1 MKFKVR
7 IFAIFIIAMFSIQS
21 TISFGDDSLET
32 VQLTLAITSAD
43 EINLT
48 AVKQVEKGINSF
60 EAIGQLV
67 VMEAKKTGSLK
78 FVLLAGLF
86 AGFYLASKYF
96 GLIFVLASLPI
107 ILMGKDTTK
116 NLAIYLA
123 MVIAMGF
130 QWYLW
135 NYLHTSDPLFPSLTN
150 FFSYPD
156 TI

>member
-1 MKFKVR
+1 M
-7 IFAIFIIAMFSIQS
+7 
-21 TISFGDDSLET
+21 
-32 VQLTLAITSAD
+32 
-43 EINLT
+43 
-48 AVKQVEKGINSF
+48 
-60 EAIGQLV
+60 
-67 VMEAKKTGSLK
+67 K

-130 QWYLW
+130 QLYLW

-156 TI
+156 TIYCFFDHFRAYASITWRCGTVNSDGP